1 MFSFF
6 RKKEQKLEPL
16 GFEVLNCDI
25 HSHFI
30 PGIDDGSPDL
40 ETSVKLV
47 KKMQELGFKKIITT
61 PHVMHD
67 FYRNTPEIILS
78 GLKDLKKELKTQ
90 SIQVDISAAA
100 EYYVDYYFESK
111 LNEGEDFL
119 TFGNKHILIET
130 SFVSEPPNFSESIFK
145 LQLKGYDV
153 ILAHPE
159 RYGFMSINDLKKY
172 KSRSV
177 KLQLNLL
184 SLLGYYG
191 GECKLKAE
199 KLIENNMVD
208 FVGTD
213 CHNLNQASIYHKC
226 TTNKH
231 WHVLVNSGTLKNHL
245 L

>member
-6 RKKEQKLEPL
+6 RKKEQKLEPV
-16 GFEVLNCDI
+16 GFEILNCDI

-30 PGIDDGSPDL
+30 PGIDDGSPDI

-78 GLKDLKKELKTQ
+78 GLEDLKKELKAQ
-90 SIQVDISAAA
+90 SIEVDISAAA

-130 SFVSEPPNFSESIFK
+130 SFVS
-145 LQLKGYDV
+145 
-153 ILAHPE
+153 
-159 RYGFMSINDLKKY
+159 
-172 KSRSV
+172 
-177 KLQLNLL
+177 
-184 SLLGYYG
+184 
-191 GECKLKAE
+191 
-199 KLIENNMVD
+199 
-208 FVGTD
+208 
-213 CHNLNQASIYHKC
+213 
-226 TTNKH
+226 
-231 WHVLVNSGTLKNHL
+231 
-245 L
+245 

>member
-6 RKKEQKLEPL
+6 RKKEKKLEPI
-16 GFEVLNCDI
+16 GFDSLICDI

-47 KKMQELGFKKIITT
+47 KKMQELGFNKIITT

-78 GLKDLKKELKTQ
+78 GLKSLKNELKAQ
-90 SIQVDISAAA
+90 SINVDISAAA

-111 LNEGEDFL
+111 LNADEDFL
-119 TFGNKHILIET
+119 TFGDKHILIET

-145 LQLKGYDV
+145 LQLKGYKV

-159 RYGFMSINDLKKY
+159 RYGFMSVDDLKKY
-172 KSRSV
+172 KDRSV

-191 GECKLKAE
+191 SECKLKAE

-213 CHNLNQASIYHKC
+213 CHNLNQASIYHQC
-226 TTNKH
+226 MTNKH
-231 WHVLVNSGTLKNHL
+231 WHSLVNSGTLKNHL

>member
-1 MFSFF
+1 
-6 RKKEQKLEPL
+6 
-16 GFEVLNCDI
+16 LNCDI

-78 GLKDLKKELKTQ
+78 GLEDLKKEFKAQ
-90 SIQVDISAAA
+90 SIEVDISAAA

-231 WHVLVNSGTLKNHL
+231 WHALVNSGTLKNHL

>member
-6 RKKEQKLEPL
+6 RKKEKQLDPIN
-16 GFEVLNCDI
+16 FELLNCDI

-40 ETSVKLV
+40 ETSVELV
-47 KKMQELGFKKIITT
+47 KKMKSLGFKKIVTT

-67 FYRNTPEIILS
+67 FYRNTSEIILS
-78 GLKDLKKELKTQ
+78 GLNSLKSELQAQ
-90 SIQVDISAAA
+90 SIDIDISAAA

-111 LNEGEDFL
+111 LNADEEFL
-119 TFGNKHILIET
+119 TFGDKHILIET

-145 LQLKGYDV
+145 LQLKGYKV

-159 RYGFMSINDLKKY
+159 RYGFMTIDDLKKY

-177 KLQLNLL
+177 ELQLNLL

-191 GECKLKAE
+191 SESKQKAI
-199 KLIENNMVD
+199 KMIENNMVD
-208 FVGTD
+208 YVGTD
-213 CHNLNQASIYHKC
+213 CHNLSQANLYHKC
-226 TTNKH
+226 FTNRH
-231 WHVLVNSGTLKNHL
+231 WHDLINSGTLKNHL

>member
-6 RKKEQKLEPL
+6 RKKEKQLESI
-16 GFEVLNCDI
+16 GFDSLNCDI

-30 PGIDDGSPDL
+30 AGIDDGSPDL
-40 ETSVKLV
+40 KTSVELV
-47 KKMQELGFKKIITT
+47 KKMKSLGFKKIITT

-78 GLKDLKKELKTQ
+78 GLEDLKNELKAQ
-90 SIQVDISAAA
+90 SIEIDISAAA
-100 EYYVDYYFESK
+100 EYYVDFYFESK
-111 LNEGEDFL
+111 LNADEAFL
-119 TFGNKHILIET
+119 TFGDKHILIET

-145 LQLKGYDV
+145 LQLKGYKV

-159 RYGFMSINDLKKY
+159 RYSFMSIDDLKKY

-177 KLQLNLL
+177 ELQLNLL

-191 GECKLKAE
+191 SECRRKAE
-199 KLIENNMVD
+199 QMIESNMVD
-208 FVGTD
+208 YVGTD
-213 CHNLNQASIYHKC
+213 CHNLNQSTLYHKC
-226 TTNKH
+226 ATNKY
-231 WHVLVNSGTLKNHL
+231 WHKLINSGTLKNHL